1 MCLIFNFA
9 NVSDCEFV
17 LNLHEKFLKLFES
30 ELFAPEIYSIIE
42 TSFTLMSFVFVKIV
56 AFDSA
61 DPGIGT
67 TCGFPVDHREICKPS
82 SRDCFLY
89 VELVKLI
96 KRALQIDS

>member
-1 MCLIFNFA
+1 M
-9 NVSDCEFV
+9 
-17 LNLHEKFLKLFES
+17 LNLHDKFLKMFELDS
-30 ELFAPEIYSIIE
+30 FDPEIYSIIE
-42 TSFTLMSFVFVKIV
+42 TSFTLMSFVYIRIV

-61 DPGIGT
+61 DPGVGT

-96 KRALQIDS
+96 KRALHVDS

>member
-1 MCLIFNFA
+1 MFEMGIF
-9 NVSDCEFV
+9 
-17 LNLHEKFLKLFES
+17 K
-30 ELFAPEIYSIIE
+30 PEIYSIIE
-42 TSFTLMSFVFVKIV
+42 TSFTLMSFVYVKIV
-56 AFDSA
+56 AFESG

-96 KRALQIDS
+96 RRALRAES